1 MLTFGSTALFCAI
14 APLDVVPRIISEL
27 NQITGHALKDN
38 IIIPQSK
45 TYLKHTAT
53 LFALFDHSF

>member
-1 MLTFGSTALFCAI
+1 MLNFGSTALFSAI

-27 NQITGHALKDN
+27 NQITGQALKDN
-38 IIIPQSK
+38 IIISPSK

-53 LFALFDHSF
+53 TFALFNHSF